1 MAVLVARADLHIGSL
16 DLECGDGKSG
26 VGMDAAASAS
36 MADAVLP
43 GSRRARAAAD
53 ARDKHLSH

>member
-1 MAVLVARADLHIGSL
+1 
-16 DLECGDGKSG
+16 
-26 VGMDAAASAS
+26 MDAAASAS